1 MLLGCIIGDIAVL
14 DGDGVD
20 GIACAVYAFDLMEI
34 VHATVH
40 GLKVRDVGLV
50 DGHRVHGVIG
60 SEVEIVIVTGDADV
74 EREAFGVDLLVDEYG
89 IVAIVAA
96 GPDGERVGQHRY
108 LAHELVVGIHRVV
121 KRAVNGGARGEEEQK
136 KERKKEQT
144 LSISP

>member
-20 GIACAVYAFDLMEI
+20 GIACVVYAFDLMEI

-50 DGHRVHGVIG
+50 DGHRVHGVVG
-60 SEVEIVIVTGDADV
+60 TEVEDVAVTGVAHGQ
-74 EREAFGVDLLVDEYG
+74 REAVGVDLLVDEYG

-96 GPDGERVGQHRY
+96 GPDGERVGQRRY
-108 LAHELVVGIHRVV
+108 LAHELIVGIHRVV